1 MQVTLGKQI
10 RVMRTL
16 RGINQGELA
25 KLVGIC
31 QPTLSEY
38 ENDKSLPSEKTL
50 QKIKAALIWPSDG
63 QIEVALAILANDGT
77 QPCPT

>member
-10 RVMRTL
+10 RIMRTL

-25 KLVGIC
+25 ELVGIR

-38 ENDKSLPSEKTL
+38 ETDKSLPSEKTL

-63 QIEVALAILANDGT
+63 QIEVAFNILMNDGSKS
-77 QPCPT
+77 